1 MSRLM
6 ISRLLVSGL
15 FLVSMMVAV
24 EVTAQTASNPS
35 HGNTT
40 QQAKA
45 NPDNAK
51 QIKANPA
58 CERILNECK
67 KLGFIEGQANKDNG
81 LWLDCFWPVVK
92 GTNSTRE
99 GRHINVPVS
108 EADVNTCRAVAE
120 AHN

>member
-51 QIKANPA
+51 QIKANP
-58 CERILNECK
+58 CL
-67 KLGFIEGQANKDNG
+67 
-81 LWLDCFWPVVK
+81 
-92 GTNSTRE
+92 RE
-99 GRHINVPVS
+99 
-108 EADVNTCRAVAE
+108 NTQRMQEVGI
-120 AHN
+120 H